1 MAQQT
6 ATHHAATTANTSEKD
21 GNGWWKRLLL
31 WREKHV
37 PEKTFVVILAL
48 IIGITSGLAA
58 VLLKTLIGLIA
69 GFLTNRFDIER
80 DNLLY
85 LVFPAIGIM
94 LASLYVYY
102 IAREPISHGV
112 TRVLYAL
119 ALKKSR
125 LKIHNMYSSLL
136 ASSLT
141 IGFGGSVG
149 AEGPI
154 VFTGAAIGSNLGQA
168 FRLSPQTLAML
179 VACGAA
185 AGIAGIFKAPI
196 AGMLFTI
203 EVLMLDLTAGAA
215 IPLITASVAGATVA
229 YVFTGYNVEFFFSQS
244 EPFFASRIPYVLLLG
259 VFCGFVSLYFIT
271 LIDRIEGR
279 FKKLRNRWVRFAVG
293 GITLSILIYLMPP
306 LYGEGYEGITHLING
321 DVTGIFNHSLF
332 YAYRNNTI
340 AVLLF
345 LFALGAF
352 KVFATAATNGGG
364 GVGGTF
370 APSLF
375 VGAMAGV
382 FFAYLFNHIGV
393 IDSDMPLSIKNF
405 ALMGM
410 AGVMAGVMH
419 APLMAIFLTA
429 EMTGGYELFLPLLIV
444 SGSSYAISRI
454 FTPYGIYSRRLA
466 KRGQLLTHQKDR
478 SVLTL
483 LKMDSVIEKD
493 FSIVHPEM
501 SLKDVVDVI
510 AQSHR
515 NLFPVTDDN
524 GKLVGVVQLDDIRNI
539 MFRPDL
545 YRRILVNRFM
555 AVPPAKII
563 VGTPM
568 EMVMKTFDDTNAWNL
583 PVIDEEGRY
592 VGFVSKS
599 KIFNSYRQVL
609 KHYTY
614 D

>member
-1 MAQQT
+1 MAREKAIT
-6 ATHHAATTANTSEKD
+6 SSSASATDKD
-21 GNGWWKRLLL
+21 SWWIRLLM
-31 WREKHV
+31 WRERHI
-37 PEKTFVVILAL
+37 PDKTFVALLAL
-48 IIGITSGLAA
+48 VVGVTAGLAA

-69 GFLTNRFDIER
+69 SFLTSRFSIEQG
-80 DNLLY
+80 NLLY
-85 LVFPAIGIM
+85 LVFPAIGIL

-125 LKIHNMYSSLL
+125 LKIHNMYSSLI
-136 ASSLT
+136 ASSVT

-196 AGMLFTI
+196 AGLLFTV

-244 EPFFASRIPYVLLLG
+244 EPFYASRIPFVLLLG

-271 LIDRIEGR
+271 LIDSIEAR
-279 FKKLRNRWVRFAVG
+279 FKRLRNRWVRFAVG
-293 GITLSILIYLMPP
+293 GLTLSILIFLMPP
-306 LYGEGYEGITHLING
+306 LYGEGFEDITRLING
-321 DVTGIFNHSLF
+321 DVTGIFDNSLF
-332 YAYRNNTI
+332 YSYRDNVV

-375 VGAMAGV
+375 VGCMAGV
-382 FFAYLFNHIGV
+382 FFAYLFNNLGI
-393 IDSDMPLSIKNF
+393 IDPATPLSIKNF

-429 EMTGGYELFLPLLIV
+429 EMTGGYDLFLPLLIV
-444 SGSSYAISRI
+444 SASSYAISRI
-454 FTPYGIYSRRLA
+454 FIPYGIYTRRLA
-466 KRGQLLTHQKDR
+466 KRGELLTHQKDR
-478 SVLTL
+478 TVLTL
-483 LKMDSVIEKD
+483 LKMDSVIERD
-493 FSIVHPEM
+493 FSITHPEM
-501 SLKDVVDVI
+501 SLKEMVDII
-510 AQSHR
+510 AHSHR
-515 NLFPVTDDN
+515 NLFPVVNDK
-524 GKLVGVVQLDDIRNI
+524 GELIGVVQLDDIRNI

-545 YRRILVNRFM
+545 YRRMNVSRFM

-568 EMVMKTFDDTNAWNL
+568 EKVMKIFDDTGAWNL
-583 PVIDEEGRY
+583 PVVDDEGKY